1 MSKNIRIFSIVIK
14 NTNCSFF
21 NKNISALNLCIF
33 YEKER
38 GDEKTMKAT
47 SRNIVDD
54 SPLKKFHVY
63 LTIFSAG
70 GPFLDG
76 YMLSIIG
83 MALVPLNKAFEINS
97 FWNGLLGASAL
108 IGIFLGGLFFGN
120 LADRIGRELM
130 YRVNLI
136 AFLVLTILQI
146 FATNVEQLFIIR
158 LILGMAI
165 GADYPIAT
173 SLLAEFAPK
182 KYRGK
187 MLGILDTV
195 WFFGAAVAYFVG
207 YFLLNTGP
215 NAWKYMLISS
225 AIPTI
230 IVLLMRSKTPESPR
244 WLLSRGQKEKALAI
258 MKKIYGDSVKLE
270 DIPSEEMKKPRISK
284 LFGREYRKRTA
295 FIVLFWN
302 FQLIPLFAIYTF
314 APQLLEVFNLNDG
327 NSAYIGSAVISLL
340 FLIGCVSG
348 VFLVDRLGRRGILIW
363 GFFLTTIALLGLGLF
378 PNAHSWVIL
387 VLFCAYAFFAG
398 GPANLEWTYPNE
410 LFPTDIRATAVGFS
424 TTMSRLGATLGTF
437 GLPISIT
444 TFGIGK
450 TMLIAAGLNVIGLII
465 SIALAPETT
474 NLSLEE
480 ASQSELEKNIV
491 ERKAAAV
498 YQNN

>member
-1 MSKNIRIFSIVIK
+1 
-14 NTNCSFF
+14 
-21 NKNISALNLCIF
+21 
-33 YEKER
+33 
-38 GDEKTMKAT
+38 MKAT

-54 SPLKKFHVY
+54 SPLKRFHIY

-83 MALVPLNKAFEINS
+83 MALVPLNKVFEINS
-97 FWNGLLGASAL
+97 FWNGLIGASAL
-108 IGIFLGGLFFGN
+108 IGIFVGGLFFGN

-130 YRVNLI
+130 YRINLI
-136 AFLVLTILQI
+136 VFLILTILQI

-158 LILGMAI
+158 LILGIAI

-195 WFFGAAVAYFVG
+195 WFLGAAVAYFVG

-225 AIPTI
+225 AVPTI
-230 IVLLMRSKTPESPR
+230 IVLLMRMNTPESPR
-244 WLLSRGQKEKALAI
+244 WLLSKGQKEKALAI
-258 MKKIYGDSVKLE
+258 MKKIYGEAVTLG
-270 DIPSEEMKKPRISK
+270 DIPYEKSKQPRISK
-284 LFGREYRKRTA
+284 LFGREYIKRTI
-295 FIVLFWN
+295 FVMLFWN
-302 FQLIPLFAIYTF
+302 FQLIPLYAIYTF
-314 APQLLEVFNLNDG
+314 APELLNKFNLNNG
-327 NSAYIGSAVISLL
+327 NTAYIGSAVISLL
-340 FLIGCVSG
+340 FLLGCVSG

-363 GFFLTTIALLGLGLF
+363 GFFLTSVALLGLGLF
-378 PNAHSWVIL
+378 PNANSWIII

-410 LFPTDIRATAVGFS
+410 LFPTDIRATAVGFA
-424 TTMSRLGATLGTF
+424 TTASRLGATFGTF
-437 GLPISIT
+437 GLPLALT
-444 TFGIGK
+444 AFGVGK
-450 TMLIAAGLNVIGLII
+450 TMLIATGLNVIGLII
-465 SIALAPETT
+465 SIVMAPETT

-480 ASQSELEKNIV
+480 ASQS
-491 ERKAAAV
+491 AV
-498 YQNN
+498 KKDIIEGNTAFYQKT